1 MGNVMN
7 PYITGIIVGLI
18 ALSRKSGSKSQG
30 ALLSEDDFEINVSI
44 IKSLKKAKEK
54 SRDRAE
60 MLLSYNCVGANN
72 NKIRFA
78 MEEWLQNNPS
88 IEFASDLLFVN
99 SLDPLGESIL
109 YTYLNM
115 NNEHKTIR
123 DSIGQP
129 SGSSRE
135 LHLISDPFYIH
146 NLQASSVMPKK
157 VSLTKK
163 EKQKLSKL
171 KEKAKSQLVGIAPFG
186 EIAFLEKNSV
196 PYNLKFKN
204 VNPVNLWN
212 SDQAHH
218 TYQKS

>member
-18 ALSRKSGSKSQG
+18 ALSRKSGSKSQST
-30 ALLSEDDFEINVSI
+30 LLNEDDFEINVSI
-44 IKSLKKAKEK
+44 IESLKKAKEK

-78 MEEWLQNNPS
+78 MEEWLQKNPMVQ
-88 IEFASDLLFVN
+88 FASDLLFVN
-99 SLDPLGESIL
+99 SLDPLGEVIL

-115 NNEHKTIR
+115 NNENKTIR

-146 NLQASSVMPKK
+146 NLQVSSVLPKK
-157 VSLTKK
+157 VSLNSR

-204 VNPVNLWN
+204 AAPVNLWN

>member
-1 MGNVMN
+1 MN

-18 ALSRKSGSKSQG
+18 ALSRKSGSKSQST
-30 ALLSEDDFEINVSI
+30 LLNEDDFEIKVTNSEL
-44 IKSLKKAKEK
+44 LKEAKAKNRERLQAL
-54 SRDRAE
+54 S
-60 MLLSYNCVGANN
+60 SYNCTGVNN
-72 NKIRFA
+72 RKVRFA
-78 MEEWLQNNPS
+78 MEEWLQNNPN
-88 IEFASDLLFVN
+88 IGFASDLLFVN
-99 SLDPLGESIL
+99 SLDPLGEVIL

-115 NNEHKTIR
+115 NNENKTIR
-123 DSIGQP
+123 DSIGLS

-146 NLQASSVMPKK
+146 NLQVSSVMPKK
-157 VSLTKK
+157 VSLNNK

-171 KEKAKSQLVGIAPFG
+171 KEKATSQLVGIAPFG

-204 VNPVNLWN
+204 AAPVNLWN
-212 SDQAHH
+212 SDQTHH

>member
-18 ALSRKSGSKSQG
+18 ALSRKSGSKSQNS
-30 ALLSEDDFEINVSI
+30 LLNEDDFEINI
-44 IKSLKKAKEK
+44 LNTQLLKKAKK
-54 SRDRAE
+54 NSRNRVQ
-60 MLLSYNCVGANN
+60 MLSSYNSVGANN
-72 NKIRFA
+72 RQIRFA
-78 MEEWLQNNPS
+78 MEEWLQKNPS
-88 IEFASDLLFVN
+88 IRFASDLLFVN
-99 SLDPLGESIL
+99 SLDPLGEAIL

-115 NNEHKTIR
+115 NNENKTIR

-146 NLQASSVMPKK
+146 NLQVSSVMPKK
-157 VSLTKK
+157 VSLNKA

-171 KEKAKSQLVGIAPFG
+171 KEKAKSQLFGIAPFG
-186 EIAFLEKNSV
+186 EIAFLEQNSV

-204 VNPVNLWN
+204 AAPVNLWN
-212 SDQAHH
+212 SDQPHH